1 MDQLG
6 RAKYFTSLDLRSGY
20 WQCRIAEEDVPKTAF
35 LMRYGLYKWVVMPM
49 GLTNA
54 PATFMRTMNNLFR
67 DMLDKGVVVFLDDVL
82 IYSDT
87 PTRHFQLLDQVFTR
101 LR

>member
-1 MDQLG
+1 
-6 RAKYFTSLDLRSGY
+6 
-20 WQCRIAEEDVPKTAF
+20 
-35 LMRYGLYKWVVMPM
+35 MPM

-67 DMLDKGVVVFLDDVL
+67 DMLDKGVVVLLDDVL

-87 PTRHFQLLDQVFTR
+87 PVRHFQLLD
-101 LR
+101 